1 MKSKVFATGW
11 IIRRL
16 NTEGVTDVTGT
27 FLECF
32 DIDRNL
38 YILAEVVVF
47 LWRVFIDIVSSAI
60 GILNGL
66 RYDFGSRIVLGVNRS
81 PHPVDHG
88 SEQIKA
94 GKDFFFLL
102 WFRLRRGRLNYDSR
116 FWWSSSWHGVLL
128 S

>member
-1 MKSKVFATGW
+1 MFATGW

-60 GILNGL
+60 GILDDWVVYVVIPALLTSMDITN
-66 RYDFGSRIVLGVNRS
+66 SRC
-81 PHPVDHG
+81 
-88 SEQIKA
+88 
-94 GKDFFFLL
+94 
-102 WFRLRRGRLNYDSR
+102 
-116 FWWSSSWHGVLL
+116 
-128 S
+128 